1 MFLKFLNHSNQNY
14 FLIVLI
20 LFSRDCLNNLI
31 TSEIISS
38 SSYSDSLGIREFQFD
53 GNFHNVISI
62 LMPDMQGYGRQEY
75 SVITSSKDYILTGF
89 NLDDTHPN
97 PTNLKIEIIRLKKS

>member
-1 MFLKFLNHSNQNY
+1 
-14 FLIVLI
+14 
-20 LFSRDCLNNLI
+20 
-31 TSEIISS
+31 
-38 SSYSDSLGIREFQFD
+38 
-53 GNFHNVISI
+53 
-62 LMPDMQGYGRQEY
+62 MPDMQGYGRQEY